1 MCKGKIEGSLTRLG
15 KQNKRE
21 FNFFESKNIQ
31 VRNLEGSFAFRE
43 MVTGAIYSGLHYYGT
58 AVFIMWITG
67 IYEVKSEIVSYE
79 YVQTKIDSGKWK
91 LMADLN
97 TVTATEEFFREETKK
112 LANEN
117 MELKEKI
124 GGGINKDGE
133 MDSGL

>member
-1 MCKGKIEGSLTRLG
+1 MRKGKIEGSLTRLG

-31 VRNLEGSFAFRE
+31 VINLEGSFAFRE

-79 YVQTKIDSGKWK
+79 YIQEKIDSGKWK

-97 TVTATEEFFREETKK
+97 TVTATEDFFREEAKR
-112 LANEN
+112 LARENLTLKNDLSKNYRNED
-117 MELKEKI
+117 LK
-124 GGGINKDGE
+124 
-133 MDSGL
+133 